1 MCCDNLWMS
10 WREIWISSWLR
21 DMLRVLIDG
30 SIAAW
35 MTCHGTLP
43 LALSG
48 LTLLSSIIGLRQK
61 TCLLN
66 LKM

>member
-10 WREIWISSWLR
+10 WREMWISSRLR
-21 DMLRVLIDG
+21 DMLRVLING

-35 MTCHGTLP
+35 MFLVTCHGTLP

-48 LTLLSSIIGLRQK
+48 LTLLSFIIGLR
-61 TCLLN
+61 
-66 LKM
+66 